1 MNWLGKV
8 KHHNNPCAIGFYG
21 GQTILETILSF
32 VDDLNGSFRIVDAID
47 ILLVTVFLYGTLV
60 WFKRTASRGV
70 LIVLALL
77 AVVYFLARGMNMY
90 LTSLAFHTTFA
101 VLLFILVVVFQ
112 EDLRRLFERVS
123 TLRSMNFWQ
132 QQDISL
138 DLDAIVESVFKMASS
153 KTGAL
158 IVLKGKEPLER
169 HLNGGV
175 ALNGRISDPLLYSIF
190 DPHTPRHDG
199 AVIIDKDRVTQF
211 GAHLPISK
219 NTKAIAGRGTRH
231 GAALGLSE
239 RSDALTIVVSEER
252 GTVSIAEAG
261 KLMEMSTAS
270 DLKEHLNKS
279 LETAFPATTPSLSRR
294 LFVQHASLK
303 VLSFAIAVSAWFVL
317 AYDPYTVQRTFAV
330 PVEYRDLPEAVE
342 LDGTA
347 PSEARV
353 TLSGS
358 ERDFRFL
365 DPGSLKIALD
375 LSNVD
380 VGFQEVVVAE
390 PNIRL
395 PSNVALYRIEPRVM
409 RLYVRVRRTIA
420 EPTTGNGNG

>member
-1 MNWLGKV
+1 
-8 KHHNNPCAIGFYG
+8 
-21 GQTILETILSF
+21 LETILSF
-32 VDDLNGSFRIVDAID
+32 VDELNGSFRIVDAID

-70 LIVLALL
+70 LIGLALL
-77 AVVYFLARGMNMY
+77 AIVYFLARALDMY

-112 EDLRRLFERVS
+112 EDLRRLLERVS

-132 QQDISL
+132 PQDISL
-138 DLDAIVESVFKMASS
+138 DLDVIVESMFKMASS

-175 ALNGRISDPLLYSIF
+175 ALSGRISKPLLYSIF
-190 DPHTPRHDG
+190 DPHTPGHDG
-199 AVIIDKDRVTQF
+199 AVVIDKDRITQF

-231 GAALGLSE
+231 SAALGLSE

-252 GTVSIAEAG
+252 GIVSIAEAG
-261 KLMEMSTAS
+261 KLIEMSTAS
-270 DLKEHLNKS
+270 DLKEQ
-279 LETAFPATTPSLSRR
+279 LEKFLEAAFPATTQPLSKR
-294 LFVQHASLK
+294 LFLQHARLK
-303 VLSFAIAVSAWFVL
+303 VLSFTIAVAAWFVL
-317 AYDPYTVQRTFAV
+317 AYDPHTIQRTFAGV
-330 PVEYRDLPEAVE
+330 PVEYRNLPKAVE
-342 LDGTA
+342 LDETA
-347 PSEARV
+347 RSEARV

-365 DPGSLKIALD
+365 DPGSLKISLD
-375 LSNVD
+375 LANVE
-380 VGFQEVVVAE
+380 VGRQEVVVSE
-390 PNIRL
+390 PNINL
-395 PSNVALYRIEPRVM
+395 PSNVTLYRIEPRVM
-409 RLYVRVRRTIA
+409 ELYVRPRRA
-420 EPTTGNGNG
+420 TGVPPKSNGNAQ